1 MVKNLSKYDDLKM
14 KLMIVERL
22 KLLKEKY
29 SYKELSKYTGLPE
42 AVLCRYVR
50 GSVLPG
56 ERTAMELWNKLE
68 SIESLSSILKS
79 KIEYTPEGL
88 LNLTKI
94 VYNPYILR
102 LASQY
107 VSMKFAG
114 KRIKKVITAAIN
126 GIPLATAISINLEKE
141 LIIAKEAKEVG
152 VKEFIEASY
161 HLGGSSELKT
171 LYIPKGSIKRG
182 DEILIVD
189 DLVRTG
195 RTLNTIIKLVE
206 KNKGK
211 VEGIF
216 ALIAIGDK
224 WKENV
229 KVNCQIE
236 IGLKIEEKMF
246 TEKRAEKF
254 INQEESL

>member
-1 MVKNLSKYDDLKM
+1 MVSYLSRYEDLKTR
-14 KLMIVERL
+14 LMVIERL

-29 SYKELSKYTGLPE
+29 SYKQLSKFTGLPE

-56 ERTAMELWNKLE
+56 EETAIELWNKLE
-68 SIESLSSILKS
+68 KIESLSSVLEDRL
-79 KIEYTPEGL
+79 EYTSDGL

-94 VYNPYILR
+94 IYNPYILQ
-102 LASQY
+102 LAAQH

-114 KRIKKVITAAIN
+114 KKIRKIITAAIN
-126 GIPLATAISINLEKE
+126 GIPLATAISVKLEKD
-141 LIIAKEAKEVG
+141 LIVAKEAKEIG
-152 VKEFIEASY
+152 IKEFIEASY
-161 HLGGSSELKT
+161 HLGGTSELKT

-182 DEILIVD
+182 DEVLIVD

-206 KNKGK
+206 KSRGR

-216 ALIAIGDK
+216 TLIAIGDK
-224 WKENV
+224 WMENIR
-229 KVNCQIE
+229 VNCQIE
-236 IGLKIEEKMF
+236 IGLKIDEEKLMR
-246 TEKRAEKF
+246 KIK
-254 INQEESL
+254 